1 MNKNNNRQNKDQNEF
16 VNNKESFNNRI
27 FERNMLSSQ
36 LAGNRNKNPLYFSE
50 EYSTNRTK
58 ATDIFDKRFQDN
70 IYNQNLAPKAG
81 FVDFRDKNENYNS
94 DIKFSNNFKKY
105 INQ

>member
-1 MNKNNNRQNKDQNEF
+1 MNKEPNSF

-36 LAGNRNKNPLYFSE
+36 LSGNPNKNPVYFSE
-50 EYSTNRTK
+50 DYNSNRTT
-58 ATDIFDKRFQDN
+58 ANNIFDKRFQDS
-70 IYNQNLAPKAG
+70 IYNQSIAPKAG
-81 FVDFRDKNENYNS
+81 FVDFRDKNEDFNS
-94 DIKFSNNFKKY
+94 DIRFNKNYDKY